1 MDEIIYP
8 EDLQEER
15 VLESEEDD
23 LTEEIVEMGKESAF
37 DEAREDA
44 LRDTF
49 RPEQYG
55 KILRRK
61 VYGRKGN
68 WWNGNHKRQ
77 LRVSFRVLV

>member
-49 RPEQYG
+49 RPE
-55 KILRRK
+55 
-61 VYGRKGN
+61 
-68 WWNGNHKRQ
+68 
-77 LRVSFRVLV
+77 